1 MNNYIDITKSGG
13 LTGRD
18 LQKLNNDEYSQ
29 EDNQIKVPQ
38 INDPILESFIRGS
51 EYNREDVLRSLDQN
65 YGKRKID
72 KQLALSELDYLNEA
86 RAVDQS
92 GIEQVFNGVAKG
104 AITAATTFADSFLGT
119 LSGIAY
125 IGANALAGNISS
137 AGDVL
142 NAFVDNPFSQ
152 LMQDINK
159 ASEEWLPNYYTE
171 AEQEA
176 PWYKSLAMN
185 PANFIGD
192 KFLKN
197 AGFMVGA
204 ALSGGA
210 TAKLLTSATKLGK
223 AKNVYKNMAANLG
236 AQVNG
241 KAFKADDVYKAYMRG
256 EKTLDGVKLTEA
268 LANTA
273 KQAKKADNTIKL
285 ISAVSGSVGESRI
298 EAISGSDEKYN
309 SQVQLIEQQRELEKQ
324 ELFQHLLNSAEV
336 QNNPKLFRNLFE
348 KGSEDID
355 QKYDGALQQADANKQ
370 NYANASFLTNL
381 ILTSG
386 AYYNLFGDAMVGGY
400 KSARKF
406 KDLIVKEN
414 NKFAVKSK
422 GDLAKVIGKAA
433 LVPATEGTQEM
444 FQEATVEGLNRYEG
458 KRLNDYFGEG
468 IDPDGLKA
476 STDLVSTMLQAAGD
490 QFSDIDNYESFV
502 LGALTSAIPI
512 PSRQTVVD
520 KDGKKKTK
528 VVASGEL
535 YDTIREY
542 KDSKKGAT
550 AVAEALNDYTS
561 DKDKVSF
568 LYSLVRQRKYNEDQ
582 NKALDN
588 NDVFEYKNQEL
599 NKLIDLVNTFE
610 EAGRRE
616 ELFELLEDAYTIES
630 KDDIESVKSLTAIK
644 GEDGKVGK
652 SIYEDWT
659 DEDITNKFKKDKE
672 QVLKKVKQIQE
683 ISDSVNELYAG
694 ADKSYKQSLTS
705 LIAQTD
711 DRENRIKEVANEI
724 MSFVNDNAAKLQKIL
739 DVPETLNTLKSILE
753 FPEYFKNDYEKL
765 QNLLER
771 VQNKEEFKQIFNKL
785 QKKKSKLT
793 SLKNLKNQNKEAIQ
807 KQIEDVATTIE
818 DLNNYVSKNT
828 SKQSLDITPK
838 LDDLFRLLV
847 EREGLLNSL
856 NSISKNPEEYKESL
870 LQRIQDSYNSYV
882 SSIYDKDYNKFAET
896 LKLGD
901 ILNSRIPLD
910 VALERAK
917 KENNTSIINLLNNF
931 NEVLPLLRKVSENEE
946 LQKNPIDLNLL
957 YGYTMK
963 FLEDNLDKNF
973 SKIMPL
979 LKTKL
984 NSIDNPAVK
993 EFLKLVNVYEKL
1005 NKDKAAKSTS
1015 KGGALNKGQ
1024 IIEDDGVDNTD
1035 TDDDFSKYSDFAQ
1048 YSEREVK
1055 MSSVEEAKEFI
1066 KNENI
1071 GDLINSV
1078 LKEVEEENDGQASGA
1093 TYEDYDSVDALN
1105 ELILNALNRVKENLE
1120 TSKSKSKKDS
1130 EKETPEDFEDGSF
1143 TKPKKD
1149 IEKDLQAAQAEEDN
1163 EVRKED
1169 AETPQNDLKAERE
1182 NIRKA
1187 KDKITAKSTPK
1198 VTDPKK
1204 DEVSGDVVMSG
1215 NTKIIN
1221 TGEKASGMFP
1231 KGNSE
1236 SGSITT
1242 KGGKE
1247 EVWHANRT
1255 DSKYDIEALKDSK
1268 KRRAVELPVEDNVR
1282 REILSNNKAYEF
1294 IESGELARLAQFY
1307 LEKTGENLPVYI
1319 VQHRG
1324 ASSISAGTES
1334 ESQYLKNHTREE
1346 AAMILKNSLF
1356 LAVPIVEGFNPK
1368 EGKTLNYHSAN
1379 SRTTTTLQLIGVL
1392 SAPKKNK
1399 ENEAVYNN
1407 YQEVLTI
1414 VQDHVGNVKTMEG
1427 NQQPLVKTPWYTNLE
1442 FIYSG
1447 RLVKLL
1453 EGEDVVRERDLQDI
1467 LVGNEKEGEG
1477 HFQIS
1482 IITPKGEITFG
1493 KDLGGE
1499 VVNLNSF
1506 YSSSPLLSILE
1517 ENRATRYGSVWIKT
1531 KEANGKVYYK
1541 RVNIKNFNS
1550 EYLENNKESPIVKKI
1565 KSAIE
1570 NIITIKDSSQIAGN
1584 LAILSKYLYFPTGF
1598 YIDAANRKFIFNQN
1612 QQKGWSSWEI
1622 SLDSKDAVDEILKGL
1637 ATRNYRFSIGLD
1649 AKLSLKDIIESNII
1663 TSDIATLHNV
1673 NASFSVSPISFEKDK
1688 DVPGIY
1694 IQHIHPSE
1702 TFKAYRADARSHIGK
1717 SEQDPSKNYGRPITV
1732 KIEGST
1738 ATYRLR
1744 GDNVWVKVNPKTNE
1758 EEQEVENE
1766 NMITLLSAL
1775 YKNELYPPDEKSFM
1789 MYTET
1794 EEIDGKTVKK
1804 TYRRYYIPV
1813 KFGEDTQYV
1822 FTDTGEVILQDK
1834 INKHK
1839 AAMRKNAIKTDQ
1851 SKSKKAQTKDKKSK
1865 NVEVKKEGEKKVTP
1879 NVEKAM
1885 KEFKKEEKAGKST
1898 EGNSNN
1904 EGGKPT
1910 EGNSNNAPSG
1920 MKSLLWGST
1929 LQFFGKKGLDCK
1941 KLIAEYT
1948 SAELMEAYKK
1958 IRDSKKLSEPLTYN
1972 DLASIIKCK

>member
-1 MNNYIDITKSGG
+1 MNNYMDITQSGG

-51 EYNREDVLRSLDQN
+51 EYNREDVLRSLNQN

-86 RAVDQS
+86 RAIDQS

-119 LSGIAY
+119 LSGILNM
-125 IGANALAGNISS
+125 GANALAGNISS

-142 NAFVDNPFSQ
+142 NAFIDNPFSQ
-152 LMQDINK
+152 MMQNINK

-204 ALSGGA
+204 ALSGGT

-223 AKNVYKNMAANLG
+223 AKNVYKNMAASLG
-236 AQVNG
+236 AEVNG

-256 EKTLDGVKLTEA
+256 EKTLNGVELTEA
-268 LANTA
+268 LAKTA

-324 ELFQHLLNSAEV
+324 ELFQHLLNSEEV
-336 QNNPKLFRNLFE
+336 QDNPKLFRNLFE

-422 GDLAKVIGKAA
+422 DELAKAIGKATF
-433 LVPATEGTQEM
+433 VPVAEGTQEM
-444 FQEATVEGLNRYEG
+444 LQEATVEGLNRYEG
-458 KRLNDYFGEG
+458 KRLNDYFGDG

-512 PSRQTVVD
+512 PSRQTVID

-542 KDSKKGAT
+542 KDNKKEAT

-561 DKDKVSF
+561 DKEKVSF
-568 LYSLVRQRKYNEDQ
+568 LYSLVRQKKYNESQ

-630 KDDIESVKSLTAIK
+630 KNDIESVKSLTAIK

-659 DEDITNKFKKDKE
+659 DEDIINKFKKDKE

-711 DRENRIKEVANEI
+711 DRENRITEVANEI
-724 MSFVNDNAAKLQKIL
+724 MSFVNENSAKLQRIL

-765 QNLLER
+765 QNLVDR
-771 VQNKEEFKQIFNKL
+771 VQNKEEFKQVFNKL

-793 SLKNLKNQNKEAIQ
+793 SLKNQNKEAIQ
-807 KQIEDVATTIE
+807 KQIDDVAKTIE
-818 DLNNYVSKNT
+818 DLNNYVSNNT
-828 SKQSLDITPK
+828 SKQSLDIAPK
-838 LDDLFRLLV
+838 LEDLSRLLV
-847 EREGLLNSL
+847 EREGLLNNL
-856 NSISKNPEEYKESL
+856 NSISKNPEVYEESL
-870 LQRIQDSYNSYV
+870 LKRITDSYNSYI

-896 LKLGD
+896 LKLED
-901 ILNSRIPLD
+901 ILSSRIPLD

-917 KENNTSIINLLNNF
+917 KENNANIINLLSNF
-931 NEVLPLLRKVSENEE
+931 NEILPLLRKVSENAE
-946 LQKNPIDLNLL
+946 LQKNPTDLNLL
-957 YGYTMK
+957 HGYIMEL
-963 FLEDNLDKNF
+963 LEGNLDKNF
-973 SKIMPL
+973 SKIMPI
-979 LKTKL
+979 LKKEL
-984 NSIDNPAVK
+984 SSIGTPAVK
-993 EFLKLVNVYEKL
+993 EFLKSLNVYEKL
-1005 NKDKAAKSTS
+1005 NKDKTTKSTS
-1015 KGGALNKGQ
+1015 KKGALNKGQ
-1024 IIEDDGVDNTD
+1024 IIEDEGEEDT
-1035 TDDDFSKYSDFAQ
+1035 TDDSEDFSKYSEFAQ
-1048 YSEREVK
+1048 FSEKEVK
-1055 MSSVEEAKEFI
+1055 MSSAEEARDFI
-1066 KNENI
+1066 KEQNI
-1071 GDLINSV
+1071 GDLINSII
-1078 LKEVEEENDGQASGA
+1078 KETEEENGGQASGFI
-1093 TYEDYDSVDALN
+1093 YEDYDNVED
-1105 ELILNALNRVKENLE
+1105 LNALILSALNKVKENLGNA
-1120 TSKSKSKKDS
+1120 KSESKKDS
-1130 EKETPEDFEDGSF
+1130 KKEVKEDVADGTF
-1143 TKPKKD
+1143 KKPQKE
-1149 IEKDLQAAQAEEDN
+1149 IEEDLSATQ
-1163 EVRKED
+1163 KEETEEIA
-1169 AETPQNDLKAERE
+1169 AEDDEIPQSEQKEKITAERE

-1187 KDKITAKSTPK
+1187 KDTIIAKPTPRG
-1198 VTDPKK
+1198 TNPKK
-1204 DEVSGDVVMSG
+1204 DVLPTDAVMNG

-1221 TGEKASGMFP
+1221 TGEKASSMFP
-1231 KGNSE
+1231 KSNAE
-1236 SGSITT
+1236 VGSIVA
-1242 KGGKE
+1242 KDENG

-1255 DSKYDIEALKDSK
+1255 DSKYDIGALKDRK
-1268 KRRAVELPVEDNVR
+1268 KRRAVELSGEDNVR
-1282 REILSNNKAYEF
+1282 REILSKNEAYEF

-1324 ASSISAGTES
+1324 ASSVSAGSDS
-1334 ESQYLKNHTREE
+1334 ESQYLNKNDNAKASTV
-1346 AAMILKNSLF
+1346 LKNSLF
-1356 LAVPIVEGFNPK
+1356 LAVPIFEGFNPIA
-1368 EGKTLNYHSAN
+1368 GKTLNYHSAN
-1379 SRTTTTLQLIGVL
+1379 SETSTTLQLIGVL
-1392 SAPKKNK
+1392 SAPK
-1399 ENEAVYNN
+1399 EDDN
-1407 YQEVLTI
+1407 YQNVLKLI
-1414 VQDHVGNVKTMEG
+1414 QEYVGNVKTREG
-1427 NQQPLVKTPWYTNLE
+1427 KQQPLVKTPWYTNLE

-1453 EGEDVVRERDLQDI
+1453 EGEDVVRERELQDI
-1467 LVGNEKEGEG
+1467 LVGNEKNGEG

-1517 ENRATRYGSVWIKT
+1517 GNRATRYGSVWIKT

-1541 RVNIKNFNS
+1541 RANIKNFDLV
-1550 EYLENNKESPIVKKI
+1550 YLENNIDSPIMKKI
-1565 KSAIE
+1565 KSAIG
-1570 NIITIKDSSQIAGN
+1570 NIISIKDSSQIAGN
-1584 LAILSKYLYFPTGF
+1584 LANLSKYLYFNTGF
-1598 YIDAANRKFIFNQN
+1598 YIDIPTRKIIFNSN
-1612 QQKGWSSWEI
+1612 QQKGWDRLEI
-1622 SLDSKDAVDEILKGL
+1622 SLDGENAVDEILKGL

-1649 AKLSLKDIIESNII
+1649 STLSLKDIIDSNII

-1673 NASFSVSPISFEKDK
+1673 NASFSVSPISFTEDP

-1702 TFKAYRADARSHIGK
+1702 TFKQYRTDSKSHIGK
-1717 SEQDPSKNYGRPITV
+1717 TEQDPSKNYGRSISLKRNDST
-1732 KIEGST
+1732 IEYS
-1738 ATYRLR
+1738 LR
-1744 GDNVWVKVNPKTNE
+1744 GDNVWVENPKTDQE
-1758 EEQEVENE
+1758 KEVENE
-1766 NMITLLSAL
+1766 NMQKILSAL
-1775 YKNELYPPDEKSFM
+1775 YQEELHPTKKLFIIHKN
-1789 MYTET
+1789 T
-1794 EEIDGKTVKK
+1794 EEIDGKTIEVD
-1804 TYRRYYIPV
+1804 TYKRFYIPV
-1813 KFGEDTQYV
+1813 DFDGNIQYIY
-1822 FTDTGEVILQDK
+1822 TDTGEIIPQED

-1839 AAMRKNAIKTDQ
+1839 EYMKKGVKKSSQFKSEKKQTEEKKITPKVNKALEDF
-1851 SKSKKAQTKDKKSK
+1851 SKEKKENTPIEEKPNITPSGISSLRWKSTAQFLSSRGINLATIDKKYTKQQLYDMVSK
-1865 NVEVKKEGEKKVTP
+1865 L
-1879 NVEKAM
+1879 
-1885 KEFKKEEKAGKST
+1885 KSSESIPDKLT
-1898 EGNSNN
+1898 DEDI
-1904 EGGKPT
+1904 
-1910 EGNSNNAPSG
+1910 A
-1920 MKSLLWGST
+1920 SLIE
-1929 LQFFGKKGLDCK
+1929 CK
-1941 KLIAEYT
+1941 
-1948 SAELMEAYKK
+1948 
-1958 IRDSKKLSEPLTYN
+1958 
-1972 DLASIIKCK
+1972 